1 MAISDNPDPVVVE
14 ADERV
19 ERAKASLRAR
29 IAVIERRF
37 GDVRKR
43 LDVPEQVRRHPW
55 PAIGISLALGALV
68 GVRGERGGGGA
79 VTRAP
84 SGGHTL
90 GSLAMAGLTAI
101 GLRVAR
107 ELIVAQIGRAARQW
121 WLDHG
126 DDLRTDPRTDLRGQR
141 DDDDLNEVIDD
152 LRDEPRGGPGMLRSR
167 P

>member
-1 MAISDNPDPVVVE
+1 MAISDNPDSVVVE

-68 GVRGERGGGGA
+68 GVRGERGGGA

-126 DDLRTDPRTDLRGQR
+126 DDLRTDLRGDR
-141 DDDDLNEVIDD
+141 DDDLNEVIDD